1 MLMKIVVY
9 HFDVFYYYVPNQYAG
24 KIGEWRGEF
33 IDFLQS
39 LEYKHPFTLYIESID
54 HEGNTEYAHFIRSY
68 GADDFV
74 DWINVEKL
82 NCRGIYRI
90 AEPPDDSEVGLKI
103 DF

>member
-1 MLMKIVVY
+1 MRV
-9 HFDVFYYYVPNQYAG
+9 
-24 KIGEWRGEF
+24 
-33 IDFLQS
+33 S
-39 LEYKHPFTLYIESID
+39 LEYAVFV
-54 HEGNTEYAHFIRSY
+54 RCY
-68 GADDFV
+68 GGDEFV